1 LEWRDRAGLN
11 GCWLAEPWYMKRR
24 TVGHTETTISG
35 DTRADR
41 SDAFALT
48 PSVEVA
54 YVWHASKFTRDV
66 VDGML
71 RIGFLHHQQ
80 IIRTRARGSHAHA
93 SPGPRGTLASRN
105 TSKMTRK
112 EISGRRRL
120 GSPIYQPDPNFR
132 EAQGARTQRS
142 ESDASAASIWARRS
156 SRRRFAWLG
165 LVLHL
170 EYRRSRFKR

>member
-1 LEWRDRAGLN
+1 
-11 GCWLAEPWYMKRR
+11 MKRR

-41 SDAFALT
+41 SDAFAIT

-80 IIRTRARGSHAHA
+80 IIRTRAHGSHAHA

-120 GSPIYQPDPNFR
+120 GSQSISR
-132 EAQGARTQRS
+132 IRISERHKERARSVRKATQAPPLFGR
-142 ESDASAASIWARRS
+142 D
-156 SRRRFAWLG
+156 
-165 LVLHL
+165 V
-170 EYRRSRFKR
+170 

>member
-80 IIRTRARGSHAHA
+80 IIRTRAHGSHAHA

-142 ESDASAASIWARRS
+142 ESDASAASI
-156 SRRRFAWLG
+156 
-165 LVLHL
+165 
-170 EYRRSRFKR
+170 